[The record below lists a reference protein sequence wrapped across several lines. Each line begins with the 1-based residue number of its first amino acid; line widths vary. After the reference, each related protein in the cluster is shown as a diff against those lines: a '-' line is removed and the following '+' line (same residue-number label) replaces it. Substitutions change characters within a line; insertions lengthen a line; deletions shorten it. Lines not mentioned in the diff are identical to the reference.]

1 MNLNEITM
9 VENLPQPIY
18 DDTGKIIAFRSM
30 AVTPLDEWAGKHICS
45 TSEDVERLFRQE
57 QNYRFARDNGLLKG
71 ETTMAILQT
80 KFKLSEDGWTLVR
93 TISDRGMMVRQDET
107 GELYAE
113 AVDPEFTNRTY
124 TETDIPGEKIGE
136 GENA

>member
-1 MNLNEITM
+1 
-9 VENLPQPIY
+9 
-18 DDTGKIIAFRSM
+18 
-30 AVTPLDEWAGKHICS
+30 
-45 TSEDVERLFRQE
+45 
-57 QNYRFARDNGLLKG
+57 
-71 ETTMAILQT
+71 MAILQT

-124 TETDIPGEKIGE
+124 TETDIPVDKGEDNNE
-136 GENA
+136 

>member
-1 MNLNEITM
+1 
-9 VENLPQPIY
+9 
-18 DDTGKIIAFRSM
+18 
-30 AVTPLDEWAGKHICS
+30 
-45 TSEDVERLFRQE
+45 
-57 QNYRFARDNGLLKG
+57 
-71 ETTMAILQT
+71 MAILQT

-124 TETDIPGEKIGE
+124 TETDIPVEKDE
-136 GENA
+136 DNNE